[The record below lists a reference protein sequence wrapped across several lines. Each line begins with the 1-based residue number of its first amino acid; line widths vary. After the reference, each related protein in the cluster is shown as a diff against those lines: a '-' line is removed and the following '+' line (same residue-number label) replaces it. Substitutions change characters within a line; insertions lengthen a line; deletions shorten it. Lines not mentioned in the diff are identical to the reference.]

1 MSELDRKQAER
12 AQTNGRY
19 PLAHEA
25 PAMGGRTV
33 YFGVSKDWRDS
44 DSLVVIISTPG
55 RDVRARLREDEALR
69 LRDYLN
75 AQYPITENADVQ
87 HPQEPQEGGERA

>member
-25 PAMGGRTV
+25 PAGTYEHICGKTRHCV
-33 YFGVSKDWRDS
+33 C
-44 DSLVVIISTPG
+44 VIT
-55 RDVRARLREDEALR
+55 
-69 LRDYLN
+69 
-75 AQYPITENADVQ
+75 
-87 HPQEPQEGGERA
+87 